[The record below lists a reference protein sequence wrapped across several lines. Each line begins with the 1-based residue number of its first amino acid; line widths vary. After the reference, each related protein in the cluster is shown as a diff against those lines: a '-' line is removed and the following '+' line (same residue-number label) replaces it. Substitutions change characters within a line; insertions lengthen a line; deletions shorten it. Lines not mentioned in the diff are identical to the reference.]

1 MKLKLFSYNFL
12 DTPIHRLSGLTK
24 LVSFLVLTF
33 AVMYSYDIRFILFVT
48 IFSVIILKV
57 AKIKYSQIRLMIIYV
72 LIFIAINF
80 VLTFLFAPEYGV
92 QLYGTRHELFRIFG
106 RYNVTLEQ
114 LFYQITKVFK
124 YGSVIPLGIVFL
136 LTTDPSEFAAS
147 LNGVGVPY
155 KVAYAV
161 SLTLRYFP
169 EIQRDY
175 RSISQAQQARGL
187 EMSKKA
193 KFADRFKNA
202 LMIIIPL
209 IFSTIERVEYISN
222 AMDLRG
228 FGKLKKRTWYSKKKL
243 TTSDYIAILASVL
256 IFAVSVLISV
266 FINGSRFYNPFI

>member
-92 QLYGTRHELFRIFG
+92 ELYGTRHELFRIFG

>member
-1 MKLKLFSYNFL
+1 MKLKLFSYNVL

-24 LVSFLVLTF
+24 LICFLLLTF

-48 IFSVIILKV
+48 VFSIVILKIS
-57 AKIKYSQIRLMIIYV
+57 KIKFSQIRLMIVYV
-72 LIFIAINF
+72 VIFIAVNF

-92 QLYGTRHELFRIFG
+92 EIYGTRHELLRISG

-124 YGSVIPLGIVFL
+124 YGSVIPLGIIFL
-136 LTTDPSEFAAS
+136 LTTNPSEFAAS

-175 RSISQAQQARGL
+175 QNISQAQQARGL

-193 KFADRFKNA
+193 KFMTRFKNS
-202 LMIIIPL
+202 LMIIVPL
-209 IFSTIERVEYISN
+209 IFSTLERIEYISN

-228 FGKLKKRTWYSKKKL
+228 FGKLKKRSWYSKKKL
-243 TTSDYIAILASVL
+243 TVHDYIAILLAVVIFTAS
-256 IFAVSVLISV
+256 ILISV